1 MIEFQEVENS
11 RSKKPKK
18 NNNTSYILAFLI
30 FFTIPLIISSIYMLN
45 LYNALNPRWSY
56 YLNASIIN
64 DLNYNFSIILG
75 MTSLILVEV
84 FFFIIFYKTKV
95 NKEYK
100 RKKSYIIL
108 ILLKIVFF
116 LLSLSIPLLVFITSF
131 SYYEEIYN
139 DHGRLMYKINN
150 VSYLLIIAFSNLFL
164 TFILGTIISFVY
176 KNKFRLSEEETF
188 AIESNNKNLL
198 SNDDLK
204 NNKENNEVS

>member
-1 MIEFQEVENS
+1 M
-11 RSKKPKK
+11 
-18 NNNTSYILAFLI
+18 
-30 FFTIPLIISSIYMLN
+30 
-45 LYNALNPRWSY
+45 
-56 YLNASIIN
+56 
-64 DLNYNFSIILG
+64 
-75 MTSLILVEV
+75 
-84 FFFIIFYKTKV
+84 
-95 NKEYK
+95 
-100 RKKSYIIL
+100 
-108 ILLKIVFF
+108 
-116 LLSLSIPLLVFITSF
+116 LVFVTRF

-139 DHGRLMYKINN
+139 DHGRLIYKINN